1 MSEDVR
7 SYLPIKDRSGSD
19 SLDPV
24 VLIEKQKVL
33 LRRDAGL
40 YIEREV
46 NDYYRFRGDCSIRDD
61 IRQLEVKRVYL
72 PPEELFSRI
81 ITCRNV
87 WYKEV
92 VLRGVPG
99 RYGGAPRRAIGR
111 PPFATQWDL
120 SRTLK
125 KGELERIGARLA
137 CAGRNLFRYIF
148 FGKGR
153 AKLAPIGESLQQR
166 SREQPM
172 VVTITSDHHF
182 VPWSLIYTHPGPG
195 KDLDKNG
202 KNFDWMGFWG
212 YRHIIEHDTL
222 GPDTDDLTPIPSPRD
237 PRIKPDSNRKVAVGF
252 SADDGID
259 LEFDLTT
266 AVADQRRFF
275 ALLAGAKATDRSTL
289 AEVERAFR
297 MRYFPDQITYFF
309 CHHEGTGPSE
319 RYNRGE
325 SRLYLRR
332 ARMEQERDVLI
343 EAVDIE
349 NWLDHESFRRRPPFV
364 FINGCEGGHM
374 TTVNYQTLAR
384 ILLDHGALGLLGPQ
398 INLPVVFAAEYAR
411 RFFSAFL
418 DPASGSP
425 PKKVRVGELVRDL
438 AQQFLEHHNPLGLVY
453 SLYRG
458 LDCYVDW
465 EQQP

>member
-1 MSEDVR
+1 MSEDER
-7 SYLPIKDRSGSD
+7 SYLPFEVRVGTE
-19 SLDPV
+19 LVQPA
-24 VLIEKQKVL
+24 VLIETQKDL

-40 YIEREV
+40 YIERESID
-46 NDYYRFRGDCSIRDD
+46 NYRFRGDHSIQDD
-61 IRQLEVKRVYL
+61 IRQLEVKGVYL

-81 ITCRNV
+81 STCRNV

-99 RYGGAPRRAIGR
+99 RHGGAPTRATGG

-120 SRTLK
+120 SQTLK
-125 KGELERIGARLA
+125 KGELEQIGARLA

-153 AKLAPIGESLQQR
+153 AKLAPIGECLQQR

-182 VPWSLIYTHPGPG
+182 VPWPLIYTHPGPD
-195 KDLDKNG
+195 KDLDRNG

-222 GPDTDDLTPIPSPRD
+222 GPDDNNATHISSLRKPQ
-237 PRIKPDSNRKVAVGF
+237 IKTGRNRKVAVGF

-259 LEFDLTT
+259 LEFDPLT
-266 AVADQRRFF
+266 AVADQRQFF
-275 ALLAGAKATDRSTL
+275 DSLAGAKPTDRSTL

-297 MRYFPDQITYFF
+297 MRCFPDQITYFF

-319 RYNRGE
+319 RYNRGQ
-325 SRLYLRR
+325 SRLYLHR

-349 NWLDHESFRRRPPFV
+349 NWLDHQSFRKPPFV

-398 INLPVVFAAEYAR
+398 INLPVVFAAEYSR

-418 DPASGSP
+418 HPAPSSP

-438 AQQFLEHHNPLGLVY
+438 AQQFLAHHNPLGLVY

-465 EQQP
+465 EKQP